1 MTNQAGTTY
10 VLKVG
15 ETLELVSENKLA
27 DYTIATPVF
36 LDGRIYLR
44 TDRHLYC
51 IGTKKAVEE
60 KKEESK

>member
-1 MTNQAGTTY
+1 MTNQAGPTY

-15 ETLELVSENKLA
+15 EKLELVAENKLA

-44 TDRHLYC
+44 TDRHLHC
-51 IGTKKAVEE
+51 IGSKKVVEE
-60 KKEESK
+60 KKDESK